1 VRKLDATDLQ
11 HCLWNDRG
19 PQDQRRSR
27 GRERKLDAVALRQM
41 HGGGLT
47 RALIVHVCFGVR
59 AGGDRDGACSHRRV
73 RDGEGICG

>member
-27 GRERKLDAVALRQM
+27 GSWMLWHWRQM
-41 HGGGLT
+41 RGGGLT